1 MVVFN
6 KTLQFLIITFT
17 LLLITVFAQEP
28 ITYNEN
34 LYNLRFEGSDTY
46 KDGTIIL
53 LFTQGNNQTKFL
65 DTKIH
70 LRIIF
75 VNRTILPV
83 EIDYSSISDFIP
95 QCNSSVNPL
104 LCATTLTPKAV
115 YKLQNKYQVEPNL
128 DSKQEFFITELY
140 NATTLVWRKFIVQ
153 NPNNLKEENGIYNIS
168 KDNTLI
174 YSQNTFP
181 LIEGGYAT
189 IMFMQTAGPNNIT
202 IHEIYVIYFRD
213 NISIK
218 QHLLYSSIS
227 GNTLN
232 LAGDCKNSFD
242 GSGNTFFFTDLDGSK
257 PDIINPQNYNYFR
270 IHFLSN
276 GAISFVD
283 TNYFDIRKANFL
295 DYSAMEIIPLF
306 YGGYLGF
313 NRLIPDNKL
322 IIIYDDNINI
332 KQTLNLT
339 YSFNKNGLNS
349 FVMQKQSL
357 LWFFNY
363 DNIQTWN
370 INYYPLNSI
379 DVTDSRY
386 IYQNPTVSET
396 YPKIN
401 EYIQISGTNRNP
413 FDFIINYNKPI
424 ALSSKNIIIYQYL
437 DDNNAI
443 LRQIIPG
450 QSELCQLINDTT
462 ISVKIFVSTLHQ
474 LNVKYGVKVENNF
487 VKTQFDDEPLLGISE
502 KIWTFNTSLEAL
514 DKSTNQA
521 TFTVRLNFDN
531 KTIKIYNEIN
541 SKDSPLLQQFKDEL
555 VQAIPVDPKRLT
567 IEKTLKIQ
575 NENSIFVLIFITI
588 MPPYINDGIER
599 STNSVLKDL
608 NELIYQKKYNLLS
621 SGDITKFLDENYGV
635 QIIPNFWEKYKVM
648 LIIFIIVLIIMSCIV
663 IFFSF
668 YKNPKFC
675 N

>member
-104 LCATTLTPKAV
+104 LCATTLTPKALVERYILIESSRNGISYKQMIVSWDGIIHDV

-424 ALSSKNIIIYQYL
+424 ALS
-437 DDNNAI
+437 
-443 LRQIIPG
+443 
-450 QSELCQLINDTT
+450 T
-462 ISVKIFVSTLHQ
+462 
-474 LNVKYGVKVENNF
+474 
-487 VKTQFDDEPLLGISE
+487 
-502 KIWTFNTSLEAL
+502 LEAL

-608 NELIYQKKYNLLS
+608 NELIYQ
-621 SGDITKFLDENYGV
+621 
-635 QIIPNFWEKYKVM
+635 
-648 LIIFIIVLIIMSCIV
+648 
-663 IFFSF
+663 
-668 YKNPKFC
+668 
-675 N
+675 